1 MRIAHITD
9 LHLVERHYRRRGARA
24 RLRLQYLN
32 TGRSIDAESR
42 CQHVMQALRSA
53 RLSDHIVVTG
63 DLTEDG
69 APEQFEALAQ
79 VLADSGVK
87 PDRVTLVP
95 GNHDLYSSQA
105 AFSDALAGPL
115 RPYARTSRVDRALD
129 FGDVV
134 ILPTATTKPQP
145 LPLSAGTLR
154 PVQARSV
161 AALAS
166 DCQRR
171 GRTLILAQHHPPL
184 GHRNR
189 IWNWIDGMDRVRCFF
204 ELLLVHEYLQVVHG
218 HTHECVSTSIC
229 PGRAAQIHAG
239 AAVFEDALNVR
250 FYHAGGERFAPLPAH
265 STAGR
270 ALHERVP
277 ERPRCPRAT
286 PATMPAA
293 GSASSWR

>member
-9 LHLVERHYRRRGARA
+9 LHLVERDYRSRGTRA

-42 CQHVMQALRSA
+42 CRRVVQALRSA
-53 RLSDHIVVTG
+53 RDSDHILVTG

-69 APEQFEALAQ
+69 APEQFEVLAQ
-79 VLADSGVK
+79 VLADAEVS

-95 GNHDLYSSQA
+95 GNHDLYSSQE
-105 AFSDALAGPL
+105 AFSDALTGPL
-115 RPYARTSRVDRALD
+115 RPYARTSRIGRALD

-145 LPLSAGTLR
+145 LPLSAGTL
-154 PVQARSV
+154 PPAQARSV

-166 DCQRR
+166 DCRRR

-184 GHRNR
+184 GYRNR

-204 ELLLVHEYLQVVHG
+204 ELLLVHDHLQVIHG
-218 HTHECVSTSIC
+218 HTHERISSAIC

-239 AAVFEDALNVR
+239 AAVFEDALHVR
-250 FYHAGGERFAPLPAH
+250 FYHAGGDHFAPLPATLSPDREREEH
-265 STAGR
+265 CARAPAPLGPHAGYGVG
-270 ALHERVP
+270 A
-277 ERPRCPRAT
+277 PR
-286 PATMPAA
+286 
-293 GSASSWR
+293 SA

>member
-1 MRIAHITD
+1 M
-9 LHLVERHYRRRGARA
+9 ERHYRRRGARA

-42 CQHVMQALRSA
+42 CQHVVQALRSA
-53 RLSDHIVVTG
+53 RHSDHILVTG

-69 APEQFEALAQ
+69 VPEQFEVLAQ
-79 VLADSGVK
+79 VLAESGVS
-87 PDRVTLVP
+87 PGQVTLVP
-95 GNHDLYSSQA
+95 GNHDLYSSQS

-154 PVQARSV
+154 PMQARSV

-184 GHRNR
+184 GYRNR

-204 ELLLVHEYLQVVHG
+204 ELLLVHESLQVVHG
-218 HTHECVSTSIC
+218 HTHECASTAIGA
-229 PGRAAQIHAG
+229 GRAPQIHAG
-239 AAVFEDALNVR
+239 AAVFEDARNVR
-250 FYHAGGERFAPLPAH
+250 FYHASDERFAALPDA
-265 STAGR
+265 STPDREREARAARTVALPVPHAGYG
-270 ALHERVP
+270 ATAA
-277 ERPRCPRAT
+277 RP
-286 PATMPAA
+286 
-293 GSASSWR
+293 ASP